1 MLHKRYENPNEDKNR
16 NQGHHQWVF
25 LAIFSDDRTHQGL
38 ADRGLEDDSDEGLVA
53 RKKHN

>member
-1 MLHKRYENPNEDKNR
+1 MLDKRYENPNEDKNR

-38 ADRGLEDDSDEGLVA
+38 ADHGLEDDSDEGLVA